1 MVERRLYP
9 SDLSDAEWA
18 ELEPL
23 IPKARAD
30 VRPRKYAMREIIN
43 GLRYLQ
49 RSGCAWRMLPH
60 DFPPYRAVFYYF
72 RLWRKDGTWERIH
85 DALYRQVRVHMGRNE
100 QASAGSLDSQSVK
113 TTEKGGSKATTGIS
127 GLWVASVICWW
138 IPKA

>member
-1 MVERRLYP
+1 MVERRPYP

-18 ELEPL
+18 KLEALLPE
-23 IPKARAD
+23 ARAD

-113 TTEKGGSKATTGIS
+113 NH
-127 GLWVASVICWW
+127 
-138 IPKA
+138 